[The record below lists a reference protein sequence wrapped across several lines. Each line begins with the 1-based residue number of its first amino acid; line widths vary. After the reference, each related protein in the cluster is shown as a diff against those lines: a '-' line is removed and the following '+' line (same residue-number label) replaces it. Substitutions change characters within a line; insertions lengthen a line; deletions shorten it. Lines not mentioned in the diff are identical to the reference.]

1 MMLSMDFP
9 TRSLLALDRID
20 AAIAEASA
28 ASNKLLCHNLRYN
41 RAMMAERIARTLLDF
56 GTEWPD
62 DNSEDSYD
70 TQGRYVVPF
79 YDVTGYPSK
88 AGKPIAEKWM
98 LERNIAWDGS
108 IRSLR
113 SEVVKALIAGER
125 VPKFGLSVKLTC
137 RVRKR

>member
-1 MMLSMDFP
+1 MDFP
-9 TRSLLALDRID
+9 TRSLMALDRID

-28 ASNKLLCHNLRYN
+28 ASDELLCKELRHN
-41 RAMMAERIARTLLDF
+41 RARMAQRFAQALLDS
-56 GTEWPD
+56 GTEWTD
-62 DNSEDSYD
+62 DNPDESYD
-70 TQGRYVVPF
+70 TQGRYIVPF
-79 YDVTGYPSK
+79 YDVTGHPSK

-108 IRSLR
+108 IKSLR
-113 SEVVKALIAGER
+113 SEVVKALIVGDW